1 MVPSSEGGRITVAF
15 PDSRGATVEIKR
27 GGHRQGV
34 PFCTNKGERMSEA
47 ELKEKVKTTD
57 PARELIEKAEEQGY
71 LTVED
76 VLEYFPEA
84 EKNLPQLEDLL
95 TYLYNEGIEIISEEA
110 EEEEDKPEPKEP
122 DASELEAEPE
132 EEVFDLSG
140 ISSDDTISLYLKE
153 MASVPLLKAEEE
165 IRLAKQLERG
175 KAAHRKLDREG
186 QNPALRE
193 KYLREADVGAAARA
207 HLIKANTR
215 LVVSIAK
222 RYMGQGVPFLD
233 LIQEGNLG
241 LMKAVEKFDYRRGC
255 KFSTYATWW
264 IRQSITRAL
273 AEQGRIIRLPSHVGD
288 RIRKVYR
295 TAQQLEQD
303 GGQKPTPAE
312 IANRLGVEPSK
323 VRWLL
328 KVSRRPLSLEKP
340 VGEEEDSELGEF
352 IEDEES
358 PTPTDTVTQN
368 LLSQKMDQVL
378 ATLSPREARILRL
391 RFGLQDG
398 RSYTLKEVG
407 EKFGLTRERI
417 RQIEREALNRLR
429 HPSRS
434 RQLRD
439 YVK

>member
-1 MVPSSEGGRITVAF
+1 
-15 PDSRGATVEIKR
+15 
-27 GGHRQGV
+27 
-34 PFCTNKGERMSEA
+34 MSETT
-47 ELKEKVKTTD
+47 LKAKDKTLD
-57 PARELIEKAEEQGY
+57 PARELVEKAEEQGY

-76 VLEYFPEA
+76 VLEFFPEA

-95 TYLYNEGIEIISEEA
+95 MYLYNEGIEIISEETEA
-110 EEEEDKPEPKEP
+110 EEEKAESK
-122 DASELEAEPE
+122 EAEGEIETEAE

-153 MASVPLLKAEEE
+153 MASVPLLKPEEE
-165 IRLAKQLERG
+165 VRLAKQLEQG
-175 KAAHRKLDREG
+175 KIARRRLERNG

-193 KYLREADVGAAARA
+193 KYFREIELGNGARA

-303 GGQKPTPAE
+303 GGQKPTPGE
-312 IANRLGVEPSK
+312 IADRMGIDPSK

-352 IEDEES
+352 IEDEDS
-358 PTPTDTVTQN
+358 PTPTDSVTQN
-368 LLSQKMDQVL
+368 LLAEKMEEIL
-378 ATLSPREARILRL
+378 STLSPREARILRL

-417 RQIEREALNRLR
+417 RQIEREALSRLR

-434 RQLRD
+434 RKLRD
-439 YVK
+439 YMH

>member
-1 MVPSSEGGRITVAF
+1 M
-15 PDSRGATVEIKR
+15 
-27 GGHRQGV
+27 
-34 PFCTNKGERMSEA
+34 PFVRLPRRLLMCMQALEQMSGMSEA
-47 ELKEKVKTTD
+47 NLRPKLKALDPVKELV
-57 PARELIEKAEEQGY
+57 EKAEEQGY
-71 LTVED
+71 LMVED
-76 VLEYFPEA
+76 VLEFFPEA
-84 EKNLPQLEDLL
+84 ERNLPQLEDTLM
-95 TYLYNEGIEIISEEA
+95 YLYDQGIEIISDEA
-110 EEEEDKPEPKEP
+110 EAKEP
-122 DASELEAEPE
+122 GEEKVEESEVEVE
-132 EEVFDLSG
+132 EKVFDLSG
-140 ISSDDTISLYLKE
+140 ISSDDSISLYLKE
-153 MASVPLLKAEEE
+153 MASVPLLKPEEE
-165 IRLAKQLERG
+165 VTLAKQLEGGR
-175 KAAHRKLDREG
+175 AALQELERDGHRPAERERLLH
-186 QNPALRE
+186 AI
-193 KYLREADVGAAARA
+193 EAGNTARA

-303 GGQKPTPAE
+303 SGQRPTPLE
-312 IANRLGVEPSK
+312 IADQMGLDPSK
-323 VRWLL
+323 IRWLI

-352 IEDEES
+352 IEDEDS
-358 PTPTDTVTQN
+358 PTPTDSVTLS
-368 LLSQKMDQVL
+368 LLEQKMDQVL

-417 RQIEREALNRLR
+417 RQIEREALGRLR

-439 YVK
+439 YMAE

>member
-1 MVPSSEGGRITVAF
+1 
-15 PDSRGATVEIKR
+15 
-27 GGHRQGV
+27 
-34 PFCTNKGERMSEA
+34 
-47 ELKEKVKTTD
+47 
-57 PARELIEKAEEQGY
+57 LIEKAEEQGY

-95 TYLYNEGIEIISEEA
+95 MYLYNEGIEIISEEA
-110 EEEEDKPEPKEP
+110 EEEEEKEEAKEQEEMEPEI
-122 DASELEAEPE
+122 E

-165 IRLAKQLERG
+165 IQLAKQLERG
-175 KAAHRKLDREG
+175 RQARRKLEKDG
-186 QNPALRE
+186 LSPALRE
-193 KYLREADVGAAARA
+193 KYLREVELGNAARA

-303 GGQKPTPAE
+303 GGQKPTPTE
-312 IANRLGVEPSK
+312 IAKRMGVDPSK

-368 LLSQKMDQVL
+368 LLAEKVEEILS
-378 ATLSPREARILRL
+378 TLSPREARILRL

-439 YVK
+439 YMR